1 MGEVDI
7 LIPIEIFFRQ
17 SELVVTFLIILV
29 GIAFGNL
36 TIKGVGFGSSGV
48 LIAAMVAGYFF
59 QFEPVPILQNLGIVL
74 FLLCVGL
81 EAGPSFFRAFK
92 QYGRRFISNV
102 LVLLLISWV
111 NTVAI
116 IFLSGIP
123 IGLGLGLFAGA
134 FTSSPALISA
144 LQFSPDEQ
152 VIFGY
157 GVAYPFGLIGVILFI
172 SIAVRLLRGKMEA
185 EIQGHSRLHTAVF
198 KLENEALHGRLIR
211 DVAQFRTHDVVVS
224 GLLRDLSVQPASGS
238 TVLQTGDLLRL
249 EGLPENVAAAG
260 VDIGEEV
267 HESFDGQA
275 ELDTRSIVV
284 ENTSVINRSLRDLGL
299 QLRFN
304 ATLTRIIRAD
314 VEFVPSEDQA
324 LADGD
329 VVVAVGSPY
338 QLDQVEQFLGHE
350 HHTVQRRV
358 DIGSLAAV
366 LFLAFA
372 IGGIVVPLPGL
383 GPFSLGIAGG
393 ALVAGLIFGHFGRIG
408 NFIGRFPRNATL
420 VLKELG
426 LALFFVQVGLETGQ
440 SFVES
445 LDIQAIYYAFYALL
459 FAVVPMAGSFLVGHY
474 LLKIPVSECFGV
486 ICGGMTFTPGLDII
500 HEVDKSERP
509 IVAYSSVY
517 PVALILVIALVQGMH
532 LLLVSLG
539 VAL

>member
-1 MGEVDI
+1 MTEADA
-7 LIPIEIFFRQ
+7 LIPIEIYYRH
-17 SELVVTFLIILV
+17 SELVITFLLALL
-29 GIAFGNL
+29 GIAFGNF
-36 TIKGVGFGSSGV
+36 TIKGIGFGSSGV
-48 LIAAMVAGYFF
+48 LIVAMVAGYLY
-59 QFEPVPILQNLGIVL
+59 QFEPVMILQDLGIVL

-92 QYGRRFISNV
+92 QYGKRFIGNV
-102 LVLLLISWV
+102 LVLLGISGI

-116 IFLSGIP
+116 IAISGIP
-123 IGLGLGLFAGA
+123 VGLGLGLFAGA

-144 LQFSPDEQ
+144 MQFSPEDE

-172 SIAVRLLRGKMEA
+172 SIAVRLLKGRMEA
-185 EIQGHSRLHTAVF
+185 EQKQRTRLHAGVF
-198 KLENEALHGRLIR
+198 KLTNSSLQGQLIR
-211 DVAQFRTHDVVVS
+211 DLTLFDEHDVVVS
-224 GLLRDLSVQPASGS
+224 GILRDLSVITASGN
-238 TVLQTGDLLRL
+238 TVLLEGDIVRL
-249 EGLPENVAAAG
+249 EGLPENVTAAG
-260 VDIGEEV
+260 ALLGDEV
-267 HESFDGQA
+267 HEAFGEHA

-284 ENTSVINRSLRDLGL
+284 ENTSVVNRSLRDLGL

-304 ATLTRIIRAD
+304 ASLTRIVRSG
-314 VEFVPSEDQA
+314 VEFVPTEDQT
-324 LADGD
+324 LAYGD
-329 VVVAVGSPY
+329 VAVAVGSPY

-366 LFLAFA
+366 LFLAFF
-372 IGGIVVPLPGL
+372 IGGIVIPVPAL

-393 ALVAGLIFGHFGRIG
+393 ALIAGLLFGHLGRIG
-408 NFIGRFPRNATL
+408 NLIGRFPRNATL

-426 LALFFVQVGLETGQ
+426 LALFFVQVGLDTGQ

-445 LDIQAIYYAFYALL
+445 LDMQAIYYAFYAVL

-500 HEVDKSERP
+500 RSVDASDRP

-532 LLLVSLG
+532 LALVTLG
-539 VAL
+539 AIV

>member
-1 MGEVDI
+1 MGEAEA

-29 GIAFGNL
+29 GIGFGNL

-48 LIAAMVAGYFF
+48 LIAAMVAGYFY

-92 QYGRRFISNV
+92 QHGRRFISNV
-102 LVLLLISWV
+102 LVLLAISWV

-123 IGLGLGLFAGA
+123 IGLGLGLFAGS

-185 EIQGHSRLHTAVF
+185 EIRGHSNLHTAVF
-198 KLENEALHGRLIR
+198 RLENEALHGQLIR
-211 DVAQFRTHDVVVS
+211 NVTQFHTHDVVVS
-224 GLLRDLSVQPASGS
+224 GLLRDLSVHSPSGS
-238 TVLQTGDLLRL
+238 TVLQMGDLLRL
-249 EGLPENVAAAG
+249 EGLPENVEVAG
-260 VDIGEEV
+260 ADIGEEV
-267 HESFDGQA
+267 HEAFENQA

-304 ATLTRIIRAD
+304 ATLTRIIRAN

-445 LDIQAIYYAFYALL
+445 LDIQAVYYAVYAVL

-500 HEVDKSERP
+500 HQVDKSERP

-532 LLLVSLG
+532 LALVSLG

>member
-1 MGEVDI
+1 MGEAEA

-29 GIAFGNL
+29 GIGFGNL

-48 LIAAMVAGYFF
+48 LIAAMVAGYFY

-92 QYGRRFISNV
+92 QHGRRFISSV
-102 LVLLLISWV
+102 LVLLAISWV

-123 IGLGLGLFAGA
+123 IGLGLGLFAGS

-185 EIQGHSRLHTAVF
+185 EIRGHSNLHTAVF
-198 KLENEALHGRLIR
+198 RLENEALHGQLIR
-211 DVAQFRTHDVVVS
+211 NVTQFHTHDVVVS
-224 GLLRDLSVQPASGS
+224 GLLRDLSVHSPSGS
-238 TVLQTGDLLRL
+238 TVLQMGDLLRL
-249 EGLPENVAAAG
+249 EGLPENVEAAG
-260 VDIGEEV
+260 ADIGEEV
-267 HESFDGQA
+267 HEAFENQA

-304 ATLTRIIRAD
+304 ATLTRIIRAN

-445 LDIQAIYYAFYALL
+445 LDIQAVYYAVYAVL

-500 HEVDKSERP
+500 HQVDKSERP

-532 LLLVSLG
+532 LALVSLG

>member
-1 MGEVDI
+1 MGEAEA

-29 GIAFGNL
+29 GIGFGNL

-48 LIAAMVAGYFF
+48 LIAAMVAGYFY

-92 QYGRRFISNV
+92 QHGRRFISNV
-102 LVLLLISWV
+102 LVLLAISWV

-123 IGLGLGLFAGA
+123 IGLGLGLFAGS

-185 EIQGHSRLHTAVF
+185 EIRGHSNLHTAVF
-198 KLENEALHGRLIR
+198 RLENEALHGQLIR
-211 DVAQFRTHDVVVS
+211 NAIQFRTHDVVVS
-224 GLLRDLSVQPASGS
+224 GLLRDLSVHSPSGS
-238 TVLQTGDLLRL
+238 TVLQMGDLLRL
-249 EGLPENVAAAG
+249 EGLPENVEAAG
-260 VDIGEEV
+260 ADIGEEV
-267 HESFDGQA
+267 HEAFENQA

-304 ATLTRIIRAD
+304 ATLTRIIRAN

-445 LDIQAIYYAFYALL
+445 LDIQAVYYAVYAVL

-500 HEVDKSERP
+500 HQVDKSERP

-532 LLLVSLG
+532 LALVSLG

>member
-1 MGEVDI
+1 MGEAEA

-29 GIAFGNL
+29 GIGFGNL

-48 LIAAMVAGYFF
+48 LIAAMVAGYFY

-92 QYGRRFISNV
+92 QHGRRFISNV
-102 LVLLLISWV
+102 LVLLAISWV

-123 IGLGLGLFAGA
+123 IGLGLGLFAGS

-185 EIQGHSRLHTAVF
+185 EIRGHSNLHTAVF
-198 KLENEALHGRLIR
+198 RLENEALHGQLIR
-211 DVAQFRTHDVVVS
+211 NVIQFHTHDVVVS
-224 GLLRDLSVQPASGS
+224 GLLRDLSVHSPSGS
-238 TVLQTGDLLRL
+238 TVLQMGDLLRL
-249 EGLPENVAAAG
+249 EGLPENVEAAG
-260 VDIGEEV
+260 ADIGEEV
-267 HESFDGQA
+267 HEAFENQA
-275 ELDTRSIVV
+275 ELDTRSVVV

-304 ATLTRIIRAD
+304 ATLTRIIRAN

-445 LDIQAIYYAFYALL
+445 LDIQAVYYAVYAVL

-500 HEVDKSERP
+500 HQVDKSERP

-532 LLLVSLG
+532 LALVSLG